1 MRLFFLITGLLITGN
16 AMGQFSSHRKL
27 LIFAGET
34 NNHLAQQQLDLLSRA
49 ASGVKERAIKITVA
63 EKESPL
69 FKKYNADTAQYTVIL
84 VGKDGFEKYRT
95 NKIVETDQLFA
106 IIDAMPMRR
115 REMKKNK

>member
-1 MRLFFLITGLLITGN
+1 MRSRILITALLITGN
-16 AMGQFSSHRKL
+16 IMAQFSSHRQL
-27 LIFAGET
+27 LIFSNEA
-34 NNHLAQQQLDLLSRA
+34 NAHLAQQQLDLLLKDA
-49 ASGVKERAIKITVA
+49 AGVKERAIKTTIV

-95 NKIVETDQLFA
+95 NKIIETDQLFS

-115 REMKKNK
+115 REMKKNN